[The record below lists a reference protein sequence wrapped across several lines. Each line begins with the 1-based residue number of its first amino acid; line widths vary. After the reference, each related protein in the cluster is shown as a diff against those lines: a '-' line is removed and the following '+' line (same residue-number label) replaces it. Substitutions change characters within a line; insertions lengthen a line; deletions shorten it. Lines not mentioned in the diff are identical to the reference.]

1 MNLTPILLSLALA
14 AALQQAAEPTPPE
27 LSALLSKAKIDLP
40 LVSWCRGEFRA
51 KGPAAYAVA
60 VGSPDRDGRY
70 LVLESDGTVVELESY
85 ADGGDLS
92 CYTAEKAEEIDRVI
106 AISETIHGKI
116 APAFRTMVVC
126 GFVENTRA
134 VCWQYSPEK
143 RTFVQ
148 VGSWIT

>member
-1 MNLTPILLSLALA
+1 V
-14 AALQQAAEPTPPE
+14 QQAAQPTPPE
-27 LSALLSKAKIDLP
+27 LSALLSKAKIDVP

-51 KGPAAYAVA
+51 DGPAAYAVA

-70 LVLESDGTVVELESY
+70 LVLESDGTVVELASF
-85 ADGGDLS
+85 ADGAELS
-92 CYTAEKAEEIDRVI
+92 CYTAARAEEIDRVI
-106 AISETIHGKI
+106 GISDTIEGKI

-143 RTFVQ
+143 STFVE